1 MHNNIIKKAWGD
13 GMTWSDRAGKY
24 FCYICIGVGIYVAI
38 KYFFFIFLPFLIAWG
53 LAILTAPLSKKLS
66 RRLGLSRKFC
76 SFVITFLIIGGT
88 AALLYLGISRLF
100 YEAERLISRLY
111 ENSESIGSSVSELL
125 NKLSSFGDRKNPI
138 LESLL
143 QIDQFR
149 EIWEN
154 VDQVIS
160 SMLSNALSAVT
171 RWIPSV
177 LLSVFKKLPSVLIFL
192 LITVISCFYFAADID
207 RINKKA
213 VLLLPVPLRARIPS
227 IKRQFLDKSSRYLRA
242 YVILLLLTFGELFV
256 GLSILR
262 TPYPLLLAIFISIL
276 DILPILGV
284 GTILIPWAAVELLF
298 TKDYYTGVGLL
309 IIYVIITVVRQVTE
323 PRIVGGSLGLHPLL
337 TLISMYVG
345 LQLFGFLGALLAP
358 MVIIVLRSLKSSP
371 LRANSVDSEA

>member
-1 MHNNIIKKAWGD
+1 
-13 GMTWSDRAGKY
+13 
-24 FCYICIGVGIYVAI
+24 
-38 KYFFFIFLPFLIAWG
+38 
-53 LAILTAPLSKKLS
+53 
-66 RRLGLSRKFC
+66 
-76 SFVITFLIIGGT
+76 
-88 AALLYLGISRLF
+88 
-100 YEAERLISRLY
+100 
-111 ENSESIGSSVSELL
+111 
-125 NKLSSFGDRKNPI
+125 
-138 LESLL
+138 
-143 QIDQFR
+143 
-149 EIWEN
+149 
-154 VDQVIS
+154 
-160 SMLSNALSAVT
+160 MLSNALSTVT
-171 RWIPSV
+171 KWIPSA
-177 LLSVFKKLPSVLIFL
+177 LLSIFKKLPSVLIFL
-192 LITVISCFYFAADID
+192 LIAVISCFYFAADID

-345 LQLFGFLGALLAP
+345 LKLFGFLGALLAP
-358 MVIIVLRSLKSSP
+358 MAIIVLRSLKSSP
-371 LRANSVDSEA
+371 LRVNSVDSEA

>member
-1 MHNNIIKKAWGD
+1 
-13 GMTWSDRAGKY
+13 MTWSERAGKY

-53 LAILTAPLSKKLS
+53 LAILTAPLSKRMSKK
-66 RRLGLSRKFC
+66 LGLSRKFC

-88 AALLYLGISRLF
+88 AALLYLGINRLF

-125 NKLSSFGDRKNPI
+125 NKLSSIGDRKNPI

-171 RWIPSV
+171 RWIPSA
-177 LLSVFKKLPSVLIFL
+177 LLSIFKKLPSVLIFL
-192 LITVISCFYFAADID
+192 LIAVISCFYFAADID

-345 LQLFGFLGALLAP
+345 LKLFGFLGALLAP
-358 MVIIVLRSLKSSP
+358 MAIIVLRSLKSSP